1 MRNTDTTHSL
11 KMVTLKDIVA
21 AFEAATGERITE
33 GMLALVELDYYD
45 FECPTP
51 NDEILEDVLRHW
63 ARGWR

>member
-1 MRNTDTTHSL
+1 MNNDTTPSL
-11 KMVTLKDIVA
+11 KMATLEDIVV
-21 AFEAATGERITE
+21 AFEASTGEKMTE
-33 GMLALVELDYYD
+33 GLLALVELDYYD